1 MKIIKVEN
9 CGECPWS
16 YEELAGD
23 GTITIDRCMGT
34 DQIVEKESIPDWC
47 PLEDEKLRYVAY
59 NEIEGFKVIE
69 EYDCPIHGKL
79 GGIDECPLC

>member
-1 MKIIKVEN
+1 MKIIRVSN

-34 DQIVEKESIPDWC
+34 DQIVEKESIPAWC
-47 PLEDEKLRYVAY
+47 PLEDEKEAER
-59 NEIEGFKVIE
+59 
-69 EYDCPIHGKL
+69 
-79 GGIDECPLC
+79 

>member
-1 MKIIKVEN
+1 MKIIRVSN

-34 DQIVEKESIPDWC
+34 DQIVEKESIPAWC
-47 PLEDEKLRYVAY
+47 PLED
-59 NEIEGFKVIE
+59 VIPACE
-69 EYDCPIHGKL
+69 HLDKPYCFCARCRHREVKDANS
-79 GGIDECPLC
+79 